1 MIVKRKCLFLD
12 RDGVINHDPGDYTM
26 SADDFILLPD
36 TLSALKCAQ
45 DKGYLII
52 IITNQGGIA
61 KGLYT
66 HEAVAEMHAML
77 RSACQNVGVEI
88 TDIFY
93 SPHHPDFGNSLTRK
107 PHSLLMERAIA
118 RYHIDASQSV
128 MIGDRQRDLD
138 CANQVG
144 VRGIRI
150 ETNASMLPHVQRLI

>member
-1 MIVKRKCLFLD
+1 
-12 RDGVINHDPGDYTM
+12 
-26 SADDFILLPD
+26 
-36 TLSALKCAQ
+36 
-45 DKGYLII
+45 
-52 IITNQGGIA
+52 
-61 KGLYT
+61 
-66 HEAVAEMHAML
+66 
-77 RSACQNVGVEI
+77 
-88 TDIFY
+88 IFY